1 MISKACQYALRAVV
15 YLASKAD
22 DNAKLNVKQIAKE
35 IDTPEAFTAKTLQLL
50 NKHKIITSLKGPY
63 GGFFIEE
70 YQMDTPIINIVH
82 AVDGLQIFSACG
94 FGLRRCSI
102 GHPCAFH
109 DTYAVLRNS
118 MKHTFETTTVR
129 KLAKNIEDGTHF
141 LSSIESMKS
150 EY

>member
-15 YLASKAD
+15 FLASKAD
-22 DNAKLNVKQIAKE
+22 DKIKLNVKQIAKE
-35 IDTPEAFTAKTLQLL
+35 IDAPEAFTAKTMQVL

-70 YQMDTPIINIVH
+70 YQMDTPIIDIVH
-82 AVDGLQIFSACG
+82 AVDGLQIFTACG
-94 FGLRRCSI
+94 FGLRRCSN

-109 DTYAVLRNS
+109 DTYAVLRS
-118 MKHTFETTTVR
+118 TMKKTFEETTVR

-141 LSSIESMKS
+141 LSSIELKKK
-150 EY
+150 